1 MSNPPRKGLM
11 DSLVN
16 AAKASAEELLDRGRA
31 VAHDVAARTGTD
43 EAANERSRLAAA
55 EARARADVRRSEY
68 EADMADLSQSIERGV
83 EGGLA
88 KAGELAGRARMEA
101 TRAAERAQDM
111 TRKAGKDMQDAAAR
125 MRQDAERA
133 AGSSG
138 APPGGFQERLAD
150 AARERTPTG
159 GGEPDR

>member
-1 MSNPPRKGLM
+1 MSDPSRKGLL

-16 AAKASAEELLDRGRA
+16 VAKASTEELIDRGRA

-55 EARARADVRRSEY
+55 EARARADTRRSEY
-68 EADMADLSQSIERGV
+68 EADMTDLSQSIERGV

-88 KAGELAGRARMEA
+88 KAGELAGRARVEA

-111 TRKAGKDMQDAAAR
+111 TRKAGQDMQDAAAR
-125 MRQDAERA
+125 VRSDAERA
-133 AGSSG
+133 AGTAETQPS
-138 APPGGFQERLAD
+138 GFQDRLAD
-150 AARERTPTG
+150 AARKQTPG
-159 GGEPDR
+159 DGSGPDR

>member
-1 MSNPPRKGLM
+1 MSDPSRKGLL

-16 AAKASAEELLDRGRA
+16 VAKASTEELIDRGRA

-55 EARARADVRRSEY
+55 EARARADTRRSEY
-68 EADMADLSQSIERGV
+68 EADMTNLSQSIERGV

-88 KAGELAGRARMEA
+88 KAGELAGRARVEA

-111 TRKAGKDMQDAAAR
+111 TQQAGQDMLDAAAR
-125 MRQDAERA
+125 ARSDAERA
-133 AGSSG
+133 AGTPG
-138 APPGGFQERLAD
+138 AQPGGFQDRRAD
-150 AARERTPTG
+150 AARKPSPGEG
-159 GGEPDR
+159 GGPDR